1 MVEVSA
7 GGQVFR
13 ERVDIPRG
21 DCRNP
26 LTDDELD
33 QKFVSAVEFAG
44 TGWNAQALLA
54 DYWDCYRL
62 AALLREQRP
71 DLVALGWKI
80 ADRTVKEF
88 AAVEA
93 LRMMREASVERG
105 LARIRE
111 HLAGGTK

>member
-1 MVEVSA
+1 MITPQEIATQLEAMSA
-7 GGQVFR
+7 A
-13 ERVDIPRG
+13 ERF
-21 DCRNP
+21 
-26 LTDDELD
+26 EL
-33 QKFVSAVEFAG
+33 V
-44 TGWNAQALLA
+44 
-54 DYWDCYRL
+54 